1 MSVQSEANAKG
12 RSGQGWPG
20 KLARGVAIGLT
31 ILLCVVIILA
41 GVGIYYTQKTLPQV
55 SGSLSVAGLR
65 GNVTVARDKWGVPHI
80 TAQNQHDVFFAQG
93 YVTAQDRLFQME
105 FNRAVA
111 QGKLAALFGAGD
123 NNSLVNADAFLRT
136 IDLYHSAEV
145 EDTHLDPAVVTEL
158 QAYADGVNAYVST
171 HSGSLP
177 LEFTILGVN
186 WQPWTPL
193 DSLAYGRV
201 VAFSLDSNWY
211 IKYTRALVIAK
222 AGPGVASALF
232 PAYPSTNP
240 TLFSSIPNSA
250 APITTSSGAAAQ
262 VSAPI
267 AVTPEQRAIYAKLP
281 VSLIAGASVVH
292 DMLGSLRDSLGS
304 NDWVADGSLTAS
316 HLPLLA
322 NDPHLGIAMPS
333 IWYEVALRGGG
344 LDAIGFSFPGDPGIV
359 IGHNQ
364 SIAWGVTNVG
374 ADNSDLYAETVDP
387 KGHPGQY
394 LYNGSWLQL
403 QTSKET
409 IDVRG
414 GKSVT
419 FTVTSTQHGPIINN
433 IVTDN
438 DGKLILNGLAP
449 LALKWTALQPGYS
462 FQGFFQLDFA
472 QNWTQF
478 LAAVSNISIS
488 QNFVYADTQGN
499 IGYRMSGILPIRP
512 EANRVGPV
520 DGSVTTYEWQG
531 YVPQSQ
537 MPTLF
542 NPPTHFI
549 ATANQ
554 QIVPDAY
561 PLYVTNIWDQGY
573 RARRIVDLLSHM
585 RDITPTSFEAIQA
598 DVYSEAAAT
607 LTPTFIAAGQAAGGD
622 AARAAALLQGWDFR
636 MTRQSVAASVY
647 EIAAGNLARATI
659 EPTLGKRLYG
669 VYQSNVDSSEIYSV
683 LINLVAQPTPP
694 FFGAHSDSQITA
706 DRDKTIA
713 RALADAYDG
722 LQKRFGPDTST
733 WQWGI
738 IHTATF
744 AHPLAS
750 VTPLNLIYGVAPVS
764 RPGDSVTVSVGGD
777 GDYSADPPNYAQHTV
792 SSMREIIDLSH
803 LDGSLWVTTTG
814 ESGNPF
820 STHYQDLVP
829 LWNTNTYQPMD
840 YSPAAV
846 AGQTTSLLTM
856 TPK

>member
-1 MSVQSEANAKG
+1 MSVQSVANAKG
-12 RSGQGWPG
+12 RSSRGWLRG
-20 KLARGVAIGLT
+20 LARGVTIGLT
-31 ILLCVVIILA
+31 VLLCVIIILA
-41 GVGIYYTQKTLPQV
+41 GVGVYYTQRTLPQV

-65 GNVTVARDKWGVPHI
+65 ANVTVARDTWGVPHI

-111 QGKLAALFGAGD
+111 QGTLSALFGAGD
-123 NNSLVNADAFLRT
+123 KNSLVDADAFLRT
-136 IDLYHSAEV
+136 IDLYHSARAEASR
-145 EDTHLDPAVVTEL
+145 LDPTVLAEL
-158 QAYADGVNAYVST
+158 QAYSDGANAYVST

-232 PAYPSTNP
+232 PEYPSANP
-240 TLFSSIPNSA
+240 TLFSSIPNTA

-267 AVTPEQRAIYAKLP
+267 VVTPGQRALYATLP
-281 VSLIAGASVVH
+281 VSLITGASVVY
-292 DMLGSLRDSLGS
+292 DMLGPLRDSVGS

-322 NDPHLGIAMPS
+322 NDPHLGIRMPS
-333 IWYEVALRGGG
+333 IWYEMALRGGG

-364 SIAWGVTNVG
+364 NIAWGVTNVG
-374 ADNSDLYAETVDP
+374 ADNSDLYSETVDP
-387 KGHPGQY
+387 KGRPGQY
-394 LYNGSWLQL
+394 LYNGNWLPL
-403 QTSKET
+403 QTSKQT
-409 IDVRG
+409 INVRG

-419 FTVTSTQHGPIINN
+419 FTVTSTQHGPIING
-433 IVTDN
+433 IVTDS
-438 DGKLILNGLAP
+438 DGKLILSGLAP
-449 LALKWTALQPGYS
+449 LALKWTALQPDYS

-472 QNWTQF
+472 QNWSQF
-478 LAAVSNISIS
+478 LAAVSKISIS

-499 IGYRMSGILPIRP
+499 IGYRMSGVLPIRP

-554 QIVPDAY
+554 QIVPEAY
-561 PLYVTNIWDQGY
+561 PIYVTNVWDQGY
-573 RARRIVDLLSHM
+573 RARRIVDLLAGM
-585 RDITPTSFEAIQA
+585 RNITPKDYESIQA
-598 DVYSEAAAT
+598 DVYNEAAAT
-607 LTPTFIAAGQAAGGD
+607 LTPSFIAAGQAAGGD

-636 MTRQSVAASVY
+636 MTRQSVASSVF
-647 EIAAGNLARATI
+647 EATAGNLARAAM
-659 EPTLGKRLYG
+659 EPTLGKQLYG
-669 VYQSNVDSSEIYSV
+669 VYQSNEDASAIYSV
-683 LINLVAQPTPP
+683 LVNLVAQPTPP
-694 FFGAHSDSQITA
+694 FFGARNASDASA
-706 DRDKTIA
+706 ARDKVIA
-713 RALADAYDG
+713 KALASAYDS
-722 LQKRFGPDTST
+722 LQSRFGPDTST
-733 WQWGI
+733 WQWGTL
-738 IHTATF
+738 HTATF
-744 AHPLAS
+744 EHPLAS
-750 VTPLNLIYGVAPVS
+750 VTPLNLIFGVAPVS

-777 GDYSADPPNYAQHTV
+777 GDFSADPPSYDQHTV

-803 LDGSLWVTTTG
+803 LDRSLWVTTTG
-814 ESGNPF
+814 ESGNPI

-829 LWNTNTYQPMD
+829 LWNTNTYQSMD
-840 YSPAAV
+840 YSPAVV
-846 AGQTTSLLTM
+846 ARQTVSLLTM